1 MYSKDLLSL
10 KLKTVKINQTL
21 RNQRRIHIKIGTRRI
36 TGIIKPMPLTEI
48 EGEVNIE
55 VITEVAEA
63 MAMVMVEVP
72 GINILF
78 DCEMY

>member
-1 MYSKDLLSL
+1 M
-10 KLKTVKINQTL
+10 
-21 RNQRRIHIKIGTRRI
+21 
-36 TGIIKPMPLTEI
+36 GIIKPMPLTEI

-72 GINILF
+72 GINVLF
-78 DCEMY
+78 DCEMYYVSGPIK